1 MGSGQNLPIA
11 GILLAA
17 VSFLAMLLSGVDAVI
32 GLAVLTVWVGSLLVA
47 AGRPP
52 EPPKTKVKQRVTLDS
67 IRDLIENFSTPLL
80 ITERSTIAIANRAAR
95 KMLGPHVVGQD
106 ARVALRQPEAAALL
120 NENRQGEAIVRGLV
134 RRGDIWQINRQAIDD
149 RLAMLEF
156 INQTAEADIS
166 RAHTDFVANASHEL
180 RTPLAAVLGYVETLQ
195 EGDGALDTPT
205 TQKFLGII
213 EREAQRMHALVSDL
227 MSLSRVEAEKHD
239 LPTERIDLRSLV
251 ERAARD
257 AAGSHRSD
265 RLQLE
270 LHAEPCVL
278 GDRQQLEQVVRNL
291 VDNALK
297 YGAADT
303 PVTVTLDL
311 GQADQARIAVVDQ
324 GEGIA
329 PEQIPHLTR
338 RFYRTDPGRSRA
350 SGGTGLGLAI
360 VKHIVER
367 HRGRLDITSE
377 LGKGTRAVVRIP
389 LAEEEAD
396 TAIIAPQPAGR
407 HPAPGANATNVTVV
421 SYNYNMGP
429 PWMCGRLAGAASAY
443 SNSRTPNGKNRSIRC
458 RRSR

>member
-1 MGSGQNLPIA
+1 MGSSQNIPIA

-17 VSFLAMLLSGVDAVI
+17 VTFVALLLLGTDVVIAV
-32 GLAVLTVWVGSLLVA
+32 AVLTVWVGSLLVA

-52 EPPKTKVKQRVTLDS
+52 EPAKPKAKPRLTLES
-67 IRDLIENFSTPLL
+67 INDLIEHSSIPLV
-80 ITERSTIAIANRAAR
+80 ITDRNTIALANRAAR

-106 ARVALRQPEAAALL
+106 ARVALRQPEAISLL
-120 NENRQGEAIVRGLV
+120 GENRQGEAIVRGLV
-134 RRGDIWQINRQAIDD
+134 RRGDIWQISRQTIDD

-180 RTPLAAVLGYVETLQ
+180 RTPLAAILGYVETLQ
-195 EGDGALDTPT
+195 EDDGSIETPVAK
-205 TQKFLGII
+205 KFLGII
-213 EREAQRMHALVSDL
+213 EREAKRMQALVGDL
-227 MSLSRVEAEKHD
+227 MSLSRVEAEKHE
-239 LPTERIDLRSLV
+239 LPTDRIDLASLV

-257 AAGSHRSD
+257 AAGPQRGD
-265 RLQLE
+265 RLDINLT
-270 LHAEPCVL
+270 AEPLVL
-278 GDRQQLEQVVRNL
+278 GDLQQLEQVVRNL

-297 YGAADT
+297 YGAADR
-303 PVTVTLDL
+303 PVHVTLDL
-311 GQADQARIAVVDQ
+311 AQGDQARIAVVDE

-377 LGKGTRAVVRIP
+377 LGKGTRVVVRLP
-389 LAEEEAD
+389 LAEPDPPDETSLPDGEAEGSF
-396 TAIIAPQPAGR
+396 TEQ
-407 HPAPGANATNVTVV
+407 TQQV
-421 SYNYNMGP
+421 S
-429 PWMCGRLAGAASAY
+429 
-443 SNSRTPNGKNRSIRC
+443 
-458 RRSR
+458 

>member
-1 MGSGQNLPIA
+1 MGSGQNIPTA

-17 VSFLAMLLSGVDAVI
+17 VTFVALLLLGTDVVI
-32 GLAVLTVWVGSLLVA
+32 ALAVLTVWVGSLLVA

-52 EPPKTKVKQRVTLDS
+52 EPPKTKVKQRLTLDAIS
-67 IRDLIENFSTPLL
+67 DLIERSSIPQV
-80 ITERSTIAIANRAAR
+80 ITDRNTIALANQTAR
-95 KMLGPHVVGQD
+95 KLLGPHVIGQD
-106 ARVALRQPEAAALL
+106 ARVALRNPQAISLL
-120 NENRQGEAIVRGLV
+120 DENSQNEAIVRGLV
-134 RRGDIWQINRQAIDD
+134 RRGDIWQINRQSIDD

-180 RTPLAAVLGYVETLQ
+180 RTPLAAILGYVETLQ
-195 EGDGALDTPT
+195 EGGDKLDTPT
-205 TQKFLGII
+205 AQKFLGII

-239 LPTERIDLRSLV
+239 LPTTRVDLASLV

-257 AAGSHRSD
+257 AAGSNRIE
-265 RLQLE
+265 QLNFDIG
-270 LHAEPCVL
+270 AEPVVT

-297 YGAADT
+297 YGAPDK
-303 PVTVTLDL
+303 PVTVKLDL
-311 GQADQARIAVVDQ
+311 AQGDLARIAVTDT

-329 PEQIPHLTR
+329 PDQIPHLTR

-367 HRGRLDITSE
+367 HRGRLDITST
-377 LGKGTRAVVRIP
+377 LGKGTRVVVRIP
-389 LAEEEAD
+389 LADNGVQVNPD
-396 TAIIAPQPAGR
+396 TWAG
-407 HPAPGANATNVTVV
+407 GD
-421 SYNYNMGP
+421 M
-429 PWMCGRLAGAASAY
+429 ASVETEFGHL
-443 SNSRTPNGKNRSIRC
+443 S
-458 RRSR
+458 

>member
-1 MGSGQNLPIA
+1 MSSGQNIPIA

-17 VSFLAMLLSGVDAVI
+17 VTFVVMLSAGVDAVI
-32 GLAVLTVWVGSLLVA
+32 ALAVLTVWVGSLLVA

-52 EPPKTKVKQRVTLDS
+52 EPPKVKEQQRFTLAA
-67 IRDLIENFSTPLL
+67 IRDLIENSSTPLM
-80 ITERSTIAIANRAAR
+80 ITERGTIAIANRAAR
-95 KMLGPHVVGQD
+95 RMLGPHVVGQD
-106 ARVALRQPEAAALL
+106 ARVALRQPEAISLL

-134 RRGDIWQINRQAIDD
+134 RRGDVWQINRQAIDE

-180 RTPLAAVLGYVETLQ
+180 RTPLAAILGYVETLQ
-195 EGDGALDTPT
+195 EGDGKLDTPT
-205 TQKFLGII
+205 ARKFLGII
-213 EREAQRMHALVSDL
+213 EREAKRLQALVSDL

-239 LPTERIDLRSLV
+239 PPTERIDLASLV

-257 AAGSHRSD
+257 AAGPGRAE
-265 RLQLE
+265 RLIFTIE
-270 LHAEPCVL
+270 AEPVVL
-278 GDRQQLEQVVRNL
+278 GDLQQLEQVVRNL

-297 YGAADT
+297 YGAPDR
-303 PVTVTLDL
+303 PVTVALDL
-311 GQADQARIAVVDQ
+311 AQGDLARIAVIDE

-360 VKHIVER
+360 VKHIVDR

-377 LGKGTRAVVRIP
+377 LGKGTRVVVRIP
-389 LAEEEAD
+389 LAEAEEAQAD
-396 TAIIAPQPAGR
+396 TSG
-407 HPAPGANATNVTVV
+407 
-421 SYNYNMGP
+421 
-429 PWMCGRLAGAASAY
+429 AGAAAADAGPDAAHPAQTEQLS
-443 SNSRTPNGKNRSIRC
+443 
-458 RRSR
+458 

>member
-1 MGSGQNLPIA
+1 MGSSQNIPIA

-17 VSFLAMLLSGVDAVI
+17 VTFSALLMLGTDVVIAVS
-32 GLAVLTVWVGSLLVA
+32 VLTVWVGSLLVA

-52 EPPKTKVKQRVTLDS
+52 EPPKAKVKQALSVES
-67 IRDLIENFSTPLL
+67 IRELIENSSIPLV
-80 ITERSTIAIANRAAR
+80 ITDRNTIAIANRAAR
-95 KMLGPHVVGQD
+95 KMMGPHVIGQD
-106 ARVALRQPEAAALL
+106 ARVALRQPEAISLV

-134 RRGDIWQINRQAIDD
+134 RRGDIWQINRQRLDD

-180 RTPLAAVLGYVETLQ
+180 RTPLAAILGYVETLQ
-195 EGDGALDTPT
+195 EGDGEIETPVAR
-205 TQKFLGII
+205 KFLGII

-239 LPTERIDLRSLV
+239 LPTERIDLISLV

-257 AAGSHRSD
+257 AAGPQRLD
-265 RLQLE
+265 RLALD
-270 LHAEPCVL
+270 LTAEPVVL
-278 GDRQQLEQVVRNL
+278 GDLQQLEQVVRNL
-291 VDNALK
+291 VDNAMK

-303 PVTVTLDL
+303 PVTVALDL
-311 GQADQARIAVVDQ
+311 AQGGLARITVTDQ

-377 LGKGTRAVVRIP
+377 LGKGTRAVVRLPI
-389 LAEEEAD
+389 AEPDVADAEAELETAD
-396 TAIIAPQPAGR
+396 TAQGQAE
-407 HPAPGANATNVTVV
+407 
-421 SYNYNMGP
+421 
-429 PWMCGRLAGAASAY
+429 
-443 SNSRTPNGKNRSIRC
+443 SRQMS
-458 RRSR
+458 

>member
-1 MGSGQNLPIA
+1 MGNGQNIPIA
-11 GILLAA
+11 GISLAA
-17 VSFLAMLLSGVDAVI
+17 VTFVALLLLGTEVVI
-32 GLAVLTVWVGSLLVA
+32 AIAVLTVWVGSLLVA

-52 EPPKTKVKQRVTLDS
+52 EPPQTKVKQRLSLDS
-67 IRDLIENFSTPLL
+67 IRDLIENSSTPLV

-95 KMLGPHVVGQD
+95 KMLGPHVIGQD
-106 ARVALRQPEAAALL
+106 ARVALRQPEAISLL

-134 RRGDIWQINRQAIDD
+134 RRGDIWQINRQRLDD

-180 RTPLAAVLGYVETLQ
+180 RTPLAAILGYVETLQ
-195 EGDGALDTPT
+195 EGDEGLDTPT
-205 TQKFLGII
+205 ARKFLGII
-213 EREAQRMHALVSDL
+213 EREAQRLHALVSDL

-239 LPTERIDLRSLV
+239 LPTERIDLASLV

-257 AAGSHRSD
+257 AAGPARLD
-265 RLQLE
+265 RLMLDIT
-270 LHAEPCVL
+270 AEPVVL
-278 GDRQQLEQVVRNL
+278 GDLQQVEQVVRNL

-297 YGAADT
+297 YGAPDR
-303 PVTVTLDL
+303 PVNVVLDL
-311 GQADQARIAVVDQ
+311 AQGDLARIAVADQ

-377 LGKGTRAVVRIP
+377 LGKGTRVVVRIP
-389 LAEEEAD
+389 LAEPD
-396 TAIIAPQPAGR
+396 PRGDIAPLEPEETTEPQ
-407 HPAPGANATNVTVV
+407 TETQQL
-421 SYNYNMGP
+421 S
-429 PWMCGRLAGAASAY
+429 
-443 SNSRTPNGKNRSIRC
+443 
-458 RRSR
+458 